1 MTAAAADA
9 VSLSFLGAF
18 VGPVVAWAATRDTWW
33 LWLLGALIGA
43 NAVVAGVKTAT
54 HGVDVRGSWLV
65 RPAGAHGCDA
75 FCAAGASGGAPG
87 FPSGHMTTVATVVA
101 GAWLGLREK
110 SDGTRLLVVLLGVP
124 WIAAMAWARWAKRC
138 HTVPQILAGVIWGFT
153 VAAAIG
159 WVSGRVRPV
168 RRLSD

>member
-18 VGPVVAWAATRDTWW
+18 VGPAVAWAATRDTWW

-54 HGVDVRGSWLV
+54 RVRGGWLV
-65 RPAGAHGCDA
+65 RPAGARGCDA
-75 FCAAGASGGAPG
+75 FCAAGASGGEPG
-87 FPSGHMTTVATVVA
+87 FPSGHMTTVSLVVA

-110 SDGTRLLVVLLGVP
+110 SVRIRLLVVLLGMP
-124 WIAAMAWARWAKRC
+124 WIAAMAWARWAKKC
-138 HTVPQILAGVIWGFT
+138 HTVLQILAGMIWGFT
-153 VAAAIG
+153 MAATIG
-159 WVSGRVRPV
+159 WVSGRGRLAP
-168 RRLSD
+168 RLSD

>member
-1 MTAAAADA
+1 MTAAAADV
-9 VSLSFLGAF
+9 VSLSFLGSF
-18 VGPVVAWAATRDTWW
+18 VGPAVAWVATRDTWW
-33 LWLLGALIGA
+33 LWLLAGLFGA
-43 NAVVAGVKTAT
+43 NATVAAAKDATRWAGVRS
-54 HGVDVRGSWLV
+54 GWLV
-65 RPAGAHGCDA
+65 RPAGARGCDA
-75 FCAAGASGGAPG
+75 FCVAGASGGAPG

-124 WIAAMAWARWAKRC
+124 WIAAMAWARWAKKC
-138 HTVPQILAGVIWGFT
+138 HSVLQILAGVLWGFT